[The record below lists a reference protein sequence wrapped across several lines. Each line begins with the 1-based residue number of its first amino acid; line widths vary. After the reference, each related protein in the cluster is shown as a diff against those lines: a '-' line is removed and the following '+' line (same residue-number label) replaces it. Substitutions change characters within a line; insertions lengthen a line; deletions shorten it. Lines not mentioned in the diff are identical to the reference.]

1 MTPNTTSK
9 TIIIII
15 LHVYERRN
23 NNNNKKSRTA
33 KRQRNLLQ
41 ATQKERN
48 VVLQSVQRAYVQRR
62 ALDQEIEK

>member
-15 LHVYERRN
+15 LHVYERR